1 MEKNQKNL
9 IMMRAA
15 GRGNRRNEYYKRGFL
30 MTKYC
35 TKLIYLVVDLDEEE
49 LDKGISLGTRVNP
62 E

>member
-1 MEKNQKNL
+1 
-9 IMMRAA
+9 
-15 GRGNRRNEYYKRGFL
+15 